1 MNPMM
6 LNMFMK
12 GGEAFT
18 SGMQGFLGGLTGN
31 SEGPYEDAMKQY
43 QKYGQQGA
51 DAQQPYVAGGQRGMA
66 NFEHWLAGQRDPSSF
81 INNLMSQY
89 QTSPYAKFQMQ
100 QGQNAA
106 NNAASASG
114 MMGST
119 PFMQASQDYA
129 HGISQQ
135 DMNQYLQNVL
145 GVNTQYGA
153 GQNALMQGG
162 QNAANALTNLYS
174 HMGDQMGAAA
184 YGREAGKNQDRSNMW
199 GGLIKMFTGFGGNS
213 LSPGQGGGQGGG
225 GGGFGF

>member
-1 MNPMM
+1 MINPMM
-6 LNMFMK
+6 MNMFMK

-18 SGMQGFLGGLTGN
+18 SGLQGFLGGLTGN

-43 QKYGQQGA
+43 EKYGNKAAAG
-51 DAQQPYVAGGQRGMA
+51 QQPYMEAGQRGMG
-66 NFEHWLAGQRDPSSF
+66 NFEDWLKGQKDPSGF
-81 INNLMSQY
+81 INHLMSQY

-114 MMGST
+114 LMGST

-129 HGISQQ
+129 HNISQQ
-135 DMNQYLQNVL
+135 DMNQWLQNVL

-199 GGLIKMFTGFGGNS
+199 GGLIKMFTGFGGNN
-213 LSPGQGGGQGGG
+213 LSGQGGQSGG